1 MGGAGGSLGAEV
13 LSVYM
18 STLAQEFVD
27 LLRCPVTGQRLVE
40 APKSL
45 GVRLRLRRPD
55 SERWLLRVDGRAA
68 YPVCEG
74 LPLLLQEEA
83 VAVCETESESDLN

>member
-1 MGGAGGSLGAEV
+1 MASL
-13 LSVYM
+13 
-18 STLAQEFVD
+18 TREFVD
-27 LLRCPVTGQRLVE
+27 LLRCPATGQRLIE
-40 APKSL
+40 APDSL

-83 VAVCETESESDLN
+83 VAVCENESESDLN

>member
-1 MGGAGGSLGAEV
+1 MASL
-13 LSVYM
+13 
-18 STLAQEFVD
+18 TQEFVD
-27 LLRCPVTGQRLVE
+27 LLRCPATGQRLIE
-40 APKSL
+40 APDSL
-45 GVRLRLRRPD
+45 GVRLRLCRPD

-83 VAVCETESESDLN
+83 VAVFETESELDLN

>member
-1 MGGAGGSLGAEV
+1 MASL
-13 LSVYM
+13 
-18 STLAQEFVD
+18 TQEFVD
-27 LLRCPVTGQRLVE
+27 LLRCPATGQRLIE
-40 APKSL
+40 APDSL

-74 LPLLLQEEA
+74 LPLLLEEEA
-83 VAVCETESESDLN
+83 IAVCETQIKPDLN

>member
-1 MGGAGGSLGAEV
+1 MASL
-13 LSVYM
+13 
-18 STLAQEFVD
+18 TQEFLD
-27 LLRCPVTGQRLVE
+27 LLRCPATGQRLIE
-40 APKSL
+40 APDSL

-55 SERWLLRVDGRAA
+55 SERWLRRVDGRAA

-83 VAVCETESESDLN
+83 VAVGESESEFDLN

>member
-1 MGGAGGSLGAEV
+1 MASL
-13 LSVYM
+13 
-18 STLAQEFVD
+18 TQEFVD
-27 LLRCPVTGQRLVE
+27 LLRCPATGQRLIE
-40 APKSL
+40 APDSL

-83 VAVCETESESDLN
+83 VAVCENESELDLN

>member
-1 MGGAGGSLGAEV
+1 MASL
-13 LSVYM
+13 
-18 STLAQEFVD
+18 TQEFLD
-27 LLRCPVTGQRLVE
+27 LLRCPATGQRLIE
-40 APKSL
+40 APDSL

-83 VAVCETESESDLN
+83 VAVCENESELDLN

>member
-1 MGGAGGSLGAEV
+1 
-13 LSVYM
+13 M

-40 APKSL
+40 APQSL

-55 SERWLLRVDGRAA
+55 SERWLLRVDGRVA

-83 VAVCETESESDLN
+83 VAVGESESEFDLN